1 MMIVGG
7 LGLQCLLE
15 NRLPVLDRGGSWW
28 KSLLYSATQSDLRLG
43 FVVNVFTWFALAQIF
58 ICADPAKPPVGRPGN
73 RFGPLPPKCSF
84 ADRDMDTADEGLE
97 LAQVDDVGPLILPT
111 VLVLP

>member
-1 MMIVGG
+1 MIVGG

-43 FVVNVFTWFALAQIF
+43 FVVNVFTWFALAQI
-58 ICADPAKPPVGRPGN
+58 
-73 RFGPLPPKCSF
+73 LSF
-84 ADRDMDTADEGLE
+84 APVRLSLLLAGQEIVLDRC
-97 LAQVDDVGPLILPT
+97 PLNAALLLGTRIPLMKGSSSRKST
-111 VLVLP
+111 TSGR